1 MKRVALLVISL
12 LILSSQ
18 PASADDVLPQSFFSY
33 LGSKYLADPGIILID
48 QSDKH
53 VVYQKGETELRA
65 PASVLKLISTSAIAL
80 NMDTTTVFKTAVY
93 TTAKPGEFLIVGDDD
108 PWITSSA
115 KEAARLKRA
124 YLPTLLKSAL
134 AHKNNLKTI
143 SLLYTGV
150 SGSDIKTA
158 RRALRKTSSIRYKA
172 LANNVDTA
180 TIAVEKIAEIKCPNL
195 ASIINFTLLYSD
207 NLLAQRLAML
217 ATVRFGYPGTKDGL
231 NQMVNEKLTALN
243 INIDG
248 LHLEDGSGISGGN
261 RVSAVTISQLLLK
274 VRSEPK
280 LKIIYDSLPV
290 GGVSGTL
297 IGRYRG
303 TAPQAVGLVRA
314 KTGSTR
320 HTVSLAGYAIA
331 GEKEYVFVVIANH
344 VGSTKRKQNAARS
357 AIDRMLGTI
366 TRPPVIPTTATAST
380 A

>member
-1 MKRVALLVISL
+1 MKKIALLLSFVFL
-12 LILSSQ
+12 LNMQ
-18 PASADDVLPQSFFSY
+18 PAHAEDVLPKSFFSY
-33 LGSKYLADPGIILID
+33 LGSKYLADPGVILID
-48 QSDKH
+48 QSNQK

-80 NMDTTTVFKTAVY
+80 NMETSTVFKTAIY
-93 TTAKPGEFLIVGDDD
+93 STAKPGEFLIVGDDD
-108 PWITSSA
+108 PWITSSS

-124 YLPTLLKSAL
+124 YLPSLLKAAL
-134 AHKNNLKTI
+134 SHKNNLKTI

-158 RRALRKTSSIRYKA
+158 RRVLRKTSSIRYKA
-172 LANNVDTA
+172 LGSSVDTS
-180 TIAVEKIAEIKCPNL
+180 TVAVDKIAEIKSPTL

-217 ATVRFGYPGTKDGL
+217 ATVRFGYPGNKEGL

-243 INIDG
+243 IDING

-274 VRSEPK
+274 VRAEPK

-320 HTVSLAGYAIA
+320 HTVSLAGFATS

-344 VGSTKRKQNAARS
+344 VGSTKRKQNAARA

-366 TRPPVIPTTATAST
+366 TKPPVAPTPVA
-380 A
+380 

>member
-1 MKRVALLVISL
+1 MKRVALLVISVL
-12 LILSSQ
+12 LFNAQ
-18 PASADDVLPQSFFSY
+18 PASADDVLPESFFSY

-53 VVYQKGETELRA
+53 VVYEKGETELRA

-80 NMDTTTVFKTAVY
+80 HMETSTVFKTSIY

-115 KEAARLKRA
+115 KDAARLKRA
-124 YLPTLLKSAL
+124 YLPSLLKAAL
-134 AHKNNLKTI
+134 DHKNNLKTI

-150 SGSDIKTA
+150 SGSDIKSA

-172 LANNVDTA
+172 LADNVDTSN
-180 TIAVEKIAEIKCPNL
+180 IAVEKIAEIKSPPL

-217 ATVRFGYPGTKDGL
+217 ATVRFGFPGTKEGL
-231 NQMVNEKLTALN
+231 NQMVNEKLTSLN

-248 LHLEDGSGISGGN
+248 LHLEDGNGLSGGDQ
-261 RVSAVTISQLLLK
+261 VSALTVSQLLLK
-274 VRSEPK
+274 IKAEPK

-290 GGVSGTL
+290 SGVSGTL
-297 IGRYRG
+297 IGRYHG

-320 HTVSLAGYAIA
+320 HTIALAGYATS

-344 VGSTKRKQNAARS
+344 VGSTRRKQDAARS

-366 TRPPVIPTTATAST
+366 TRPPTLSTTNS
-380 A
+380 